1 MIKKKHPYFSLCLP
15 LAALCGLFA
24 ASAASA
30 QAVTS
35 SAQAVTSSAQTVAA
49 STQTAAAST
58 QTAAASTHTVVVPFT
73 PKTYIKAVI
82 DASPAM
88 RRAEQAFHQAENNYR
103 SALLDAALPSFN
115 LNAAIPFYDD
125 QEPRLRAER
134 GDVSSSLSA
143 SWNLYDSATS
153 PLKKVRTAKLDY
165 TQARLTLE
173 IARQNEALKALGR
186 FYSLYSS
193 QKKILTAR
201 ANLASRER
209 QYKDTNEQFQSGT
222 RSKIEVTQSEGDKL
236 QSELALAQAEA
247 ASIKALMSF
256 NELINAEPEVEQAV
270 AVSTTSAEIVLP
282 LPREDVAR
290 ALDNNFA
297 LRRQRLALDKTR
309 ITNRSAVLSSLPR
322 LRVDA
327 SWTKTSLG
335 ILGTPGG
342 SWDGNPS
349 YRLGASLSFPFGF
362 LGAQNYLD
370 IRTQEFA
377 LKAAELELEDSVR
390 TLKTNVLSAQKD
402 IELYVK
408 SRKLLDFQVK
418 AQKDAADNFM
428 SEYSLG
434 GASFVQLDSAQTKLL
449 DSSNGQINS
458 VNDLDLALANYK
470 VLMGEQ
476 IWE

>member
-1 MIKKKHPYFSLCLP
+1 MIKENHTDSPYRGLRLP
-15 LAALCGLFA
+15 LAVLCALFA
-24 ASAASA
+24 ASAASS
-30 QAVTS
+30 QTMAVST
-35 SAQAVTSSAQTVAA
+35 QTVAA
-49 STQTAAAST
+49 STQTMVAST
-58 QTAAASTHTVVVPFT
+58 QAVAAPFS

-88 RRAEQAFHQAENNYR
+88 RRAEQAYRQAENNYR
-103 SALLDAALPSFN
+103 SSLLDAALPSFN
-115 LNAAIPFYDD
+115 LSAAIPFYDD
-125 QEPRLRAER
+125 QEPRLRADR

-143 SWNLYDSATS
+143 AWNLYDSATS
-153 PLKKVRTAKLDY
+153 PLKRVKTARLDHAY
-165 TQARLTLE
+165 ARLTLE

-193 QKKILTAR
+193 QKKILTAK
-201 ANLASRER
+201 ANLAARER

-236 QSELALAQAEA
+236 QSELSLAQAEA
-247 ASIKALMSF
+247 AAVKALMAF
-256 NELINAEPEVEQAV
+256 NELINAEPEAAQAV
-270 AVSTTSAEIVLP
+270 TVSTTSAEIALP

-290 ALDNNFA
+290 ALRDNFA
-297 LRRQRLALDKTR
+297 LRRQRLALEKTR

-322 LRVDA
+322 VRVDA
-327 SWTKTSLG
+327 SWTKTALG

-370 IRTQEFA
+370 IRTQSYA
-377 LKAAELELEDSVR
+377 LKSAELELEDSER
-390 TLKTNVLSAQKD
+390 TLKTGVLSAQAD
-402 IELYVK
+402 IALQVK
-408 SRKLLDFQVK
+408 TRQLLEFQVK
-418 AQKDAADNFM
+418 ALRATTDNLL

-434 GASFVQLDSAQTKLL
+434 GASSLQLDSSQTKYL
-449 DSSNGQINS
+449 DSSNNQITAL
-458 VNDLDLALANYK
+458 NDLDLALANYK
-470 VLMGEQ
+470 VLMGEK

>member
-1 MIKKKHPYFSLCLP
+1 MNKENHTCRPYRSLRLP
-15 LAALCGLFA
+15 LAVLCSLFA
-24 ASAASA
+24 AAHASA
-30 QAVTS
+30 QAVAAST
-35 SAQAVTSSAQTVAA
+35 QAVAASTQAVAA
-49 STQTAAAST
+49 STQT
-58 QTAAASTHTVVVPFT
+58 TAVPFT

-88 RRAEQAFHQAENNYR
+88 RRAEQAFRQAENNYR
-103 SALLDAALPSFN
+103 SSLLDAALPSFN
-115 LNAAIPFYDD
+115 LNAGIPFYDD

-143 SWNLYDSATS
+143 AWNLYDSAVS
-153 PLKKVRTAKLDY
+153 PLKRVKTARLDY
-165 TQARLTLE
+165 AYARLTLE

-193 QKKILTAR
+193 QKKILTAK
-201 ANLASRER
+201 ANLAARER

-236 QSELALAQAEA
+236 QSELSLAQAEA
-247 ASIKALMSF
+247 AAVKSLMAF
-256 NELINAEPEVEQAV
+256 NELINAEPEAGQAV
-270 AVSTTSAEIVLP
+270 EVSTTSAEIALP

-290 ALDNNFA
+290 ALANNFA
-297 LRRQRLALDKTR
+297 LRRQRLALEKTR
-309 ITNRSAVLSSLPR
+309 ITNRSAVLASLPR

-327 SWTKTSLG
+327 SWTKTALG

-370 IRTQEFA
+370 IRTQEYA
-377 LKAAELELEDSVR
+377 LKSAELELEDSER
-390 TLKTNVLSAQKD
+390 TLTTGVLSAQAD
-402 IELYVK
+402 IALQVK
-408 SRKLLDFQVK
+408 TRQLLEFQVK
-418 AQKDAADNFM
+418 ALSATTDNLL

-434 GASFVQLDSAQTKLL
+434 GASSLQLDSSQTKYL
-449 DSSNGQINS
+449 DASNNQITAL
-458 VNDLDLALANYK
+458 NDLDLALANYK
-470 VLMGEQ
+470 VLLGEK